1 MFHQYLYH
9 HNTVAPSALLFPAV
23 DPRHRYLIHST
34 VQDHFPA
41 LTSVSVGEGDQR
53 RTAVSFRSAPSPP
66 DSPRIRRPITK
77 EEGHLPASQQQQQ
90 HGVDNRKECMQ
101 SSAQPAKQEQ
111 QPAAQLSTHRQ
122 QPQAQHSTQRQPQV
136 QVYTQSAPEKAPS
149 KAQQEVIRAPAA
161 SPHTNGSEKQPRRGE
176 KPHQRPTQQ
185 SQQPPRF
192 RNNRSHSSG
201 SSQSRQR
208 QWRSS
213 VSPQHRAAYPDTTQD
228 TGNYQ
233 DKATNEETHSKRRR
247 NRKNRRHKDKSEQP
261 QPDKNSEHVNGR
273 QEKQT
278 IQDTDPGLR
287 RVIETVTIRQNADP
301 GQRRVVETVTI
312 RGSGKASDEPSGGR
326 VSHRSEW
333 TNSAGVGDGGLRKKF
348 KAVGEASS
356 ALRTNTRRQGC
367 TNSGYSE
374 ECESRLYSGGGS
386 RSVTTSPSRQGH
398 HTMPVTMPPETNSNR
413 RRGKASAQIY
423 RPPPAR
429 GSYEEGNSPAHH
441 PHSPAHHRTGPQES
455 LGYNTYPGV
464 GRQRTDSEC
473 SNATNAS
480 DIYNKGRG
488 RRPDQVLYVPR
499 GRRHAPSNTS
509 GSARATP
516 TPLLDLEPL
525 ARPPSPTYSI
535 CSIASEYS
543 GRNRYGRQGSQ
554 ASLFD
559 GENESRVRGKPPQA
573 KGEHNGRESTGGN
586 HRQHKGGTGGG
597 RFSNQTYQLIERCL
611 NQDTD
616 SRGGD
621 DGPHPSE
628 YHKGQSGQ
636 KSPAPPRDGHHSVH
650 SKENIMAP
658 QAESGRRSKKRR
670 SRRKHSRSREPSSDH
685 HMPRMGEQPPRA
697 PTPLERGAGSCER
710 IFYNSTYERQDRGY
724 DNYDRYSSSRASSRN
739 PSLERSPHN
748 PSMERSP
755 HNPSL
760 ECSPHNPSLERSPH
774 NPSLERSPHNPSL
787 ERSPHNPNLNWR
799 VGGMGGSN
807 PMTPTKSN
815 APYCPP
821 RFRGSQGK
829 PPSGRLGSLP
839 NVALDFGESGDP
851 VREPMDHCHTLP
863 VHLPST
869 LRREEALARTSPPT
883 TPSLPEQDIASLDNS
898 MTSIMSDGAAPLDN
912 SDADSQSQSIKTPSR
927 ESLNNAARS
936 PGPSSEPS
944 LCSSPVR
951 PLEES
956 SSIQDSADHT
966 AFSHTNTEHT
976 ETCLDHIDSN
986 QTDTDHHSPKPDPS
1000 PKEAWDYPETEN
1012 QKELRET
1019 PQPASTEEQNSAT
1032 EEREEK
1038 KASKKFAFNWAD
1050 EVEDSWDS
1058 LYDDSGDCLDPDLKQ
1073 QLSDTL
1079 GNVKLEKPVND
1090 YCRFQARSEAEM
1102 NEDDY
1107 AHVIEIYDFPTSFK
1121 TQDLMM
1127 VFGQFHSNGFD
1138 IKWVDDTHALGIFS
1152 TALSAAEALDVRHP
1166 FLKTRTLSSATKTSR
1181 AKAMRITDALLPYKP
1196 RPATSATLARRLVSG
1211 ALGLKVNISR
1221 EVREAERQKL
1231 KDAKARKRLEAKQ
1244 RMEAWEGTLK

>member
-1 MFHQYLYH
+1 M
-9 HNTVAPSALLFPAV
+9 
-23 DPRHRYLIHST
+23 
-34 VQDHFPA
+34 
-41 LTSVSVGEGDQR
+41 
-53 RTAVSFRSAPSPP
+53 
-66 DSPRIRRPITK
+66 
-77 EEGHLPASQQQQQ
+77 
-90 HGVDNRKECMQ
+90 
-101 SSAQPAKQEQ
+101 
-111 QPAAQLSTHRQ
+111 
-122 QPQAQHSTQRQPQV
+122 
-136 QVYTQSAPEKAPS
+136 
-149 KAQQEVIRAPAA
+149 
-161 SPHTNGSEKQPRRGE
+161 
-176 KPHQRPTQQ
+176 
-185 SQQPPRF
+185 
-192 RNNRSHSSG
+192 
-201 SSQSRQR
+201 
-208 QWRSS
+208 
-213 VSPQHRAAYPDTTQD
+213 
-228 TGNYQ
+228 
-233 DKATNEETHSKRRR
+233 
-247 NRKNRRHKDKSEQP
+247 
-261 QPDKNSEHVNGR
+261 
-273 QEKQT
+273 
-278 IQDTDPGLR
+278 
-287 RVIETVTIRQNADP
+287 
-301 GQRRVVETVTI
+301 
-312 RGSGKASDEPSGGR
+312 
-326 VSHRSEW
+326 
-333 TNSAGVGDGGLRKKF
+333 
-348 KAVGEASS
+348 
-356 ALRTNTRRQGC
+356 
-367 TNSGYSE
+367 
-374 ECESRLYSGGGS
+374 
-386 RSVTTSPSRQGH
+386 
-398 HTMPVTMPPETNSNR
+398 
-413 RRGKASAQIY
+413 
-423 RPPPAR
+423 
-429 GSYEEGNSPAHH
+429 
-441 PHSPAHHRTGPQES
+441 
-455 LGYNTYPGV
+455 

-480 DIYNKGRG
+480 DMYNKGRG

-535 CSIASEYS
+535 CSVASEYS

-559 GENESRVRGKPPQA
+559 GESEGRVRGKPPQA
-573 KGEHNGRESTGGN
+573 KGEYNSRDPTGGN

-628 YHKGQSGQ
+628 YHKGQGGR

-685 HMPRMGEQPPRA
+685 QNVSRMGEQLPQA
-697 PTPLERGAGSCER
+697 PTPSERGAGSCER
-710 IFYNSTYERQDRGY
+710 IFYNSSYDRQDRGY
-724 DNYDRYSSSRASSRN
+724 DNYDRYSSSRASSR
-739 PSLERSPHN
+739 
-748 PSMERSP
+748 
-755 HNPSL
+755 
-760 ECSPHNPSLERSPH
+760 
-774 NPSLERSPHNPSL
+774 NPSL

-851 VREPMDHCHTLP
+851 VREPMEHCHTLP

-869 LRREEALARTSPPT
+869 LRGGEALTRTSPPT
-883 TPSLPEQDIASLDNS
+883 TPSLPEQDVASLDNS

-912 SDADSQSQSIKTPSR
+912 SDADTQSQSIKTPSR
-927 ESLNNAARS
+927 ESLNNAGRS

-944 LCSSPVR
+944 LCSSPAR

-956 SSIQDSADHT
+956 SSIQESADHT
-966 AFSHTNTEHT
+966 PLSHTSTEHT
-976 ETCLDHIDSN
+976 ETYQDHIDSH

-1000 PKEAWDYPETEN
+1000 PKEVWDYQETEN
-1012 QKELRET
+1012 QKESRDT
-1019 PQPASTEEQNSAT
+1019 PQSASTEEQNSAT

-1090 YCRFQARSEAEM
+1090 YCRFQTRSEAEM

-1152 TALSAAEALDVRHP
+1152 TALSGELTMYCIVS
-1166 FLKTRTLSSATKTSR
+1166 LLS
-1181 AKAMRITDALLPYKP
+1181 
-1196 RPATSATLARRLVSG
+1196 
-1211 ALGLKVNISR
+1211 
-1221 EVREAERQKL
+1221 
-1231 KDAKARKRLEAKQ
+1231 
-1244 RMEAWEGTLK
+1244 